1 MAEVAAP
8 GTSHDTS
15 ARETGVHLLQ
25 LISVSRRTDK
35 AHEPRLADVEL
46 ATAPLWAPRG
56 FLSPSSHSADGE
68 QHTVSAHISRQ
79 AHVCVSASCSTLAP
93 APSNRKR
100 FKHTLERTTWSAEH
114 AAYSAQ
120 QMNSAACYHSSA
132 RSVAYSTSALHAN
145 RSAKWPNAKARHVRS
160 CPPSVGAA
168 VALSVVC

>member
-15 ARETGVHLLQ
+15 AREIGVHLLQ

-79 AHVCVSASCSTLAP
+79 AHVCVSASCSALAQ

-100 FKHTLERTTWSAEH
+100 FSTPWNVQHGAQSMPPIPRSNEQRSMLSFERAK
-114 AAYSAQ
+114 
-120 QMNSAACYHSSA
+120 
-132 RSVAYSTSALHAN
+132 RSVQ
-145 RSAKWPNAKARHVRS
+145 HVRTARK
-160 CPPSVGAA
+160 PQRE
-168 VALSVVC
+168 VAQC